1 MSTEFLRRIMGLSL
15 LLHLRVPYED
25 SAELPKKISAL
36 GAELRL
42 RKVPGKSVK
51 RSPWRRRP
59 RVLNGVERQQ
69 PSRPR
74 IVGVSLPPLGLL
86 GALALGL
93 ALRLRARALAR
104 ADPSIRAKP
113 LSAETTRS

>member
-1 MSTEFLRRIMGLSL
+1 MRLSL
-15 LLHLRVPYED
+15 LLHLRVLYED
-25 SAELPKKISAL
+25 SAELLKKLSTL

-42 RKVPGKSVK
+42 RQVPGKSVE
-51 RSPWRRRP
+51 RSPRCRG
-59 RVLNGVERQQ
+59 LGVFIDLERQES
-69 PSRPR
+69 SRPR

-86 GALALGL
+86 GALALDL

-104 ADPSIRAKP
+104 ADPSIRPKP